1 MKYLIIGIDPGT
13 TTAVAALDLRGGV
26 VNVVSGK
33 NWGLEKV
40 VEVISK
46 IGRPIIISTDKSKV
60 PAFVEKVC
68 ARFKAKLVVP
78 RKDMSAL
85 EKKGTAVGFRG
96 HERDAIAAALYAY
109 SVHKSMFKKVELSI
123 PPKKWD
129 SVKRKLVLDEAINR
143 ADALREMVEKEKV
156 VRKPKKRE
164 SGLEKEIGRLR
175 AENRGL
181 RKEVELLG
189 TTRTKVVRHITN
201 ESIRRLADARLDTI
215 KSIRKKL
222 RGLEWEVEC
231 LQRIIKVWE
240 IGGIP
245 VEDDV
250 KDIETMERG
259 GIKFISREDFSKVKK
274 KKTQS
279 LLKKIIKS
287 HRSKSS

>member
-1 MKYLIIGIDPGT
+1 MKYLIVGIDPGT
-13 TTAVAALDLRGGV
+13 TTAVAALDLRSDV
-26 VNVVSGK
+26 VEVVSGK

-46 IGRPIIISTDKSKV
+46 IGRPVIISTDKAKV
-60 PAFVEKVC
+60 PAFVEKIC
-68 ARFKAKLVVP
+68 ARFKAKLVAP

-85 EKKGTAVGFRG
+85 EKKGSAGGFRS
-96 HERDAIAAALYAY
+96 HERDAMAAALYAY
-109 SVHKSMFKKVELSI
+109 SVHKSMFDKVEQSI

-129 SVKRKLVLDEAINR
+129 SVKRKLVLNEAINR
-143 ADALREMVEKEKV
+143 ADALREMMEKEKV
-156 VRKPKKRE
+156 VRRPKKRE

-181 RKEVELLG
+181 RKEVGMLE

-201 ESIRRLADARLDTI
+201 GSIRRLADARLDTI

-222 RGLEWEVEC
+222 RCLEGKVER
-231 LQRIIKVWE
+231 LQRTIKVWE
-240 IGGIP
+240 MGGIP

-250 KDIETMERG
+250 KDVETMEMD
-259 GIKFISREDFSKVKK
+259 GIKFISREDFSKVEK

-279 LLKKIIKS
+279 LLKKIINS